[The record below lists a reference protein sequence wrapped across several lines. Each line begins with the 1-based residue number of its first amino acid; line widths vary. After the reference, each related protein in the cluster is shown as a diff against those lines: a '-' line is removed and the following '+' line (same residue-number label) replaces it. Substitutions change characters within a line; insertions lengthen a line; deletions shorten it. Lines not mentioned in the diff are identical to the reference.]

1 MGGHST
7 EEQRGVLPMIVH
19 NLPMGWCLAAGQ
31 AYYEL
36 CAKLFWILVQFVGSD
51 TYMSHTIMIQDKLWD
66 EIFPRLVLVL
76 VLFISGLL
84 PFWGNNR
91 IGAICHRVKI
101 ASFKIA
107 AKMESAKM
115 CFALILSFLQ
125 TLLHGGQRVWQ
136 SMPGPFHKVWA
147 THQLTIW
154 CWFRQKS
161 KPTAIDHNLMPKQ

>member
-125 TLLHGGQRVWQ
+125 TLQDGGRSVSRGSDSQCQ
-136 SMPGPFHKVWA
+136 DLSTKSEL
-147 THQLTIW
+147 LTNSQ
-154 CWFRQKS
+154 FDVDSVKS
-161 KPTAIDHNLMPKQ
+161 PNRPP